1 MRQPKLG
8 QVSDHQ
14 IAQKC
19 RFIFR
24 HLPRG
29 RVRNRTADAEK
40 GAVMRIKVASGGLLT
55 DIAPTRIGPIGVI
68 GILMRKAERIL
79 VP

>member
-1 MRQPKLG
+1 MG

-14 IAQKC
+14 IAEKC
-19 RFIFR
+19 RRIFG

-29 RVRNRTADAEK
+29 RRRDRTADAEK

-55 DIAPTRIGPIGVI
+55 DIAPTRIIPIGVIGFWI